1 MIRLSDIYG
10 ADLCFWSSEVY
21 TWNLNGISK
30 ILETRQHA

>member
-10 ADLCFWSSEVY
+10 GDLMESEVY
-21 TWNLNGISK
+21 KWNLNGISK